1 MSVAHGQPR
10 GNFLHNVIAGLLAAT
25 DKAMHADSL
34 ASGRGL
40 LQQIDPRVKLAG
52 LLALIVVT
60 ALATKLGVIGAILVL
75 AVSLAGFSRL
85 PFSMLAPAW
94 ASALLFTGMIAAP
107 AVFLTPGRSVYHL
120 PALHWDITAQ
130 GLTTASYLIL
140 RVETSTTLA
149 LLLVF
154 TTPWAHVLK
163 ALRIFHVPAVFV
175 VVLGMAFRYI
185 LLLLGTAR
193 EMFESRTSRTVGRL
207 NGSDSRRL
215 AISSAGVLLSKSLQ
229 LSSEVF
235 LAMQARGFRGE
246 VYILDE
252 FQMARRDWTALT
264 VFAGVSA
271 VAIWAGR

>member
-1 MSVAHGQPR
+1 VSGANGRPR

-25 DKAMHADSL
+25 NKAMHADSL
-34 ASGRGL
+34 AGGNGL
-40 LQQIDPRVKLAG
+40 LQRIDPRVKVAG
-52 LLALIVVT
+52 LLALILAT
-60 ALATKLGVIGAILVL
+60 ALATKLWVIGAILFL
-75 AVSLAGFSRL
+75 AIALAGLSRL
-85 PFSMLAPAW
+85 PSSVLKPAW
-94 ASALLFTGMIAAP
+94 VSALLFTGMIAAP

-120 PALHWDITAQ
+120 PHLNWDITAQ

-163 ALRIFHVPAVFV
+163 ALRIFRVPAVFV

-185 LLLLGTAR
+185 LLLLATAH

-207 NGSDSRRL
+207 SGSDSRRL
-215 AISSAGVLLSKSLQ
+215 AISSAGVLLSKTLQ
-229 LSSEVF
+229 LSGEVF
-235 LAMQARGFRGE
+235 LAMQSRGFRGE

-252 FQMARRDWTALT
+252 FRMAGRDWTALT
-264 VFAGVSA
+264 LFAGASA
-271 VAIWAGR
+271 AAIWAGR